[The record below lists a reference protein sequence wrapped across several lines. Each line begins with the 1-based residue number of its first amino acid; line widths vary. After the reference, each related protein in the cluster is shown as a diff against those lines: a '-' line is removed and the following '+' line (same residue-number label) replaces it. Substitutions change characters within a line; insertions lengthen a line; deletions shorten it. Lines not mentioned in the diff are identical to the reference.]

1 MNAFRLNCYPRVINS
16 ISYISGSI
24 LPEVLENTL
33 LHICTRR
40 IELFGSSWSS
50 LRFLPVALKLSVQ
63 RIRVE
68 HIYLLHGPLS
78 GGVWAGTAYRQTH

>member
-1 MNAFRLNCYPRVINS
+1 MNALSLNLYPGVFNR
-16 ISYISGSI
+16 ISYICGSI
-24 LPEVLENTL
+24 LPEVLENAL

-40 IELFGSSWSS
+40 IELLGSGWSS

-68 HIYLLHGPLS
+68 HTYILLGSLS
-78 GGVWAGTAYRQTH
+78 GGVWAGTAYR

>member
-1 MNAFRLNCYPRVINS
+1 MNEFRSIFYPGIVNRT
-16 ISYISGSI
+16 SYISGSI
-24 LPEVLENTL
+24 LPEVLENAL

-50 LRFLPVALKLSVQ
+50 LRFLPVPLKLSVQ

-68 HIYLLHGPLS
+68 HTYILHGSLS
-78 GGVWAGTAYRQTH
+78 GGV